1 MRFPAT
7 LQEVQNQ
14 FPDDDSCWQALR
26 GARWA
31 RGFRCP
37 RGRCPE
43 SSWIATRALEQCSR
57 CRYQCSVTAG
67 TVFHG
72 TRVTLRV
79 WFWAIFFL
87 GRHKKGIS
95 ALQFQRDTGLG
106 SYQTAWT
113 LLHKLR
119 SALLPRSDGL
129 LTGLV
134 EVDET
139 YVGGAEVGR
148 RGGREVLNKSIVIA
162 AVEQRTHTAGRARL
176 QVIDGVTFEHDL
188 GPFVTGVIAV
198 DRTVVRTDGFA
209 AYRPLNRAGVRHE
222 RCVQG
227 LGKARAKE
235 VLPWA
240 HVTFGNLKSWL
251 RGTFH
256 GVGPKHLQRYLDEV
270 TYRFD
275 RRWEEHQLGGFVLQ
289 RAARAK
295 PLPYRRLVAEPVG

>member
-1 MRFPAT
+1 M
-7 LQEVQNQ
+7 
-14 FPDDDSCWQALR
+14 
-26 GARWA
+26 
-31 RGFRCP
+31 
-37 RGRCPE
+37 
-43 SSWIATRALEQCSR
+43 
-57 CRYQCSVTAG
+57 
-67 TVFHG
+67 
-72 TRVTLRV
+72 
-79 WFWAIFFL
+79 
-87 GRHKKGIS
+87 
-95 ALQFQRDTGLG
+95 
-106 SYQTAWT
+106 
-113 LLHKLR
+113 
-119 SALLPRSDGL
+119 
-129 LTGLV
+129 
-134 EVDET
+134 
-139 YVGGAEVGR
+139 
-148 RGGREVLNKSIVIA
+148 NKSIVIA

-188 GPFVTGVIAV
+188 GPFVTGVIDV

-256 GVGPKHLQRYLDEV
+256 GVGHKHLQRYLDEF

-275 RRWEEHQLGGFVLQ
+275 RRSEDDQLGGFVLQ